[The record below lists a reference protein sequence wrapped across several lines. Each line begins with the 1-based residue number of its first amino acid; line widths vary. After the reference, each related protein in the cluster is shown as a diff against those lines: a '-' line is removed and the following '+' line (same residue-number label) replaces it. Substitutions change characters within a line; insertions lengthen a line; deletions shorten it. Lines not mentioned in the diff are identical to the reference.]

1 MSCDDLGHQLD
12 ALLRRHIRQANQ
24 SCVRNV
30 MQIDQLPEVRINRSQ
45 DSVFG
50 LCKFQERLIPW
61 VGTKLPGLKYIVSR
75 AAEPVRQT
83 AASNRSTRNLT
94 TQ

>member
-1 MSCDDLGHQLD
+1 
-12 ALLRRHIRQANQ
+12 
-24 SCVRNV
+24 

-75 AAEPVRQT
+75 AAELVRQT